1 MGMGTEVSKKSQ
13 VSYLDEL
20 LKQAVASPAPV
31 VNPQY
36 GIAAPTAALLQQVR
50 DNAATWVRELAMP
63 TRKDEEWRVTDL
75 AGLQALTFEAA
86 PPEALPF
93 KAIAPFELPEMLD
106 SRLVFVNG
114 CYAPELSNISGLPEG
129 VFVGSLGQ
137 LPQELATHLPNY
149 LGNVEGNKEVFTSL
163 NTAGLMDA
171 AVVWVGKDVAVPKP
185 IHLLFMA
192 VPGAEPRLIQ
202 SRCLVVAERGSTC
215 TAIEEYVVADD
226 DSCGN
231 FKGSAPYFTNAVTEI
246 WVAETAQV
254 IHAKIQRESTNSFHI
269 GKSAIAQAK
278 DSHYSCTAVS
288 TGALLSRH
296 NLEVFQKGE
305 GTYTTLNG
313 LAIADGKQV
322 CDTHSAIVFNHPN
335 GTSKQL
341 HKCIIDGSAQGI
353 FNGKIFVPKPAQ
365 LTDAKQLNRTLLL
378 SPKGRVDTKPQLE
391 ITADN
396 VKCSHGATISQLEED
411 ELFYLR
417 SRGLDPFMSRNLLI
431 DGFAGEILQELPSG
445 ALQTKISRC
454 VACKSN

>member
-1 MGMGTEVSKKSQ
+1 MVIEVSKKPQ

-31 VNPQY
+31 VNPEY
-36 GIAAPTAALLQQVR
+36 GIAPPTAALLQQVR

-75 AGLQALTFEAA
+75 SGLQALTFEAA
-86 PPEALPF
+86 PPEAIP
-93 KAIAPFELPEMLD
+93 ATGIAPFELPEMLD
-106 SRLVFVNG
+106 SRFVFVNG
-114 CYAPELSNISGLPEG
+114 CYSAELSNVSGLPEG
-129 VFVGSLGQ
+129 IFVGSLGQ
-137 LPQELATHLPNY
+137 LPQSLQTDLPKY

-163 NTAGLMDA
+163 NTSGLMDA
-171 AVVWVGKDVAVPKP
+171 AVVWIAKDVAVDKP

-192 VPGAEPRLIQ
+192 VPGDQPRLIQ
-202 SRCLVVAERGSTC
+202 PRCLVVAERGSRC

-231 FKGSAPYFTNAVTEI
+231 FKGNAPYFTNAVTEI
-246 WVAETAQV
+246 WVAENAQV
-254 IHAKIQRESTNSFHI
+254 THAKIQRESTNSFHI
-269 GKSAIAQAK
+269 GKTAIAQAK

-288 TGALLSRH
+288 TGGLLSRH
-296 NLEVFQKGE
+296 HLEVYQQGE

-313 LAIADGKQV
+313 LAIAAGKQV
-322 CDTHSAIVFNHPN
+322 SDTHSAIVLNHPN
-335 GTSKQL
+335 GTTKQL
-341 HKCIIDGSAQGI
+341 HKCIIDDAAQGV
-353 FNGKIFVPKPAQ
+353 FNGKVFVPKPAQ
-365 LTDAKQLNRTLLL
+365 LTDASQLNRTLLL
-378 SPKGRVDTKPQLE
+378 SPKARVDTKPQLE

-417 SRGLDPFMSRNLLI
+417 SRGLDPVTSRNLLI

-454 VACKSN
+454 VACKSI